1 MLKLY
6 DCIQDCKAEVMNCGG
21 VVRVREWVQ
30 ASIPDDIIFYMYIF
44 W

>member
-21 VVRVREWVQ
+21 VRVREWVQ